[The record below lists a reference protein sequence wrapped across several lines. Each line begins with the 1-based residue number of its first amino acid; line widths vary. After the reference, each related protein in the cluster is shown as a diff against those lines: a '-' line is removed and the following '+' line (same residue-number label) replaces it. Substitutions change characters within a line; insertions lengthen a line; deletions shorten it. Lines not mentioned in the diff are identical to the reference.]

1 MEMLSRQEEIQVW
14 SLGGGEGA
22 KDMNLEI
29 VSSVYGIFKATG
41 LHEVTRGVNKHGEMW
56 ED

>member
-1 MEMLSRQEEIQVW
+1 MLSRQEEIQVW